1 MTLSLK
7 NQKGTNI
14 SILSIFLSQLNEN
27 VISPNRS
34 RQLVVRDD
42 VTKTANVE
50 QCDNSIVWPSPHL
63 QMGVWSLQILNNEGE
78 TFEKNSVLMGTEG

>member
-42 VTKTANVE
+42 ITKTANVE
-50 QCDNSIVWPSPHL
+50 QCDNSIV
-63 QMGVWSLQILNNEGE
+63 
-78 TFEKNSVLMGTEG
+78 